1 MLSNQSKQRLLAINS
16 NARMAQ
22 YAKFYK
28 DIAINKDKII
38 EDEKW
43 LEEKLK
49 DVKNMISESEVSIYG
64 KGLMNVED
72 SIVHAFLY
80 ANLSEKVGK
89 HDFQHLKNT

>member
-1 MLSNQSKQRLLAINS
+1 
-16 NARMAQ
+16 MAQ

-28 DIAINKDKII
+28 DIAVNKDKVL

-49 DVKNMISESEVSIYG
+49 DVKNMINESEVSIYG
-64 KGLMNVED
+64 KGLVNVED

-80 ANLSEKVGK
+80 ANLAEKVDK
-89 HDFQHLKNT
+89 HDFQHLKNTQTVV